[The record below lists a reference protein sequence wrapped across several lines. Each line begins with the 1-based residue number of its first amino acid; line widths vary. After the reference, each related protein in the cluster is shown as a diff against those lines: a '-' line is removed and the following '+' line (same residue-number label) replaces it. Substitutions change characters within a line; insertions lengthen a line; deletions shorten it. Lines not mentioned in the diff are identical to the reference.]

1 MKFNSIEEVVE
12 CAVAENITISQVVL
26 RETAIMEDIS
36 TDTILEKM
44 SDNLKVMEEAIING
58 SKKDVKSLS
67 GLTGGDAYRFKK
79 YMENGMVSGGF
90 IGDIIMASL
99 AVAEI
104 NACMGRVVAAPT
116 AGSCGIL
123 PACLLML
130 EKNRNIPREKTI
142 MGLIN
147 ASFIGLIIAKNAS
160 VSGAKG
166 GCQAE
171 CGSASAMAASGMIEM
186 MGGTPKMCANG
197 VATAIKSQLGLVC
210 DPVAGLVEEPCIIRN
225 VSSSM
230 IAVSSMEM
238 ALAGLS
244 SIIPVDEVIDAMDQ
258 VGKQIPM
265 QLRETS
271 LGGLA
276 VTKTGLRINKE
287 LFGDEV

>member
-1 MKFNSIEEVVE
+1 MDFNNIHSIIKIAQEEKT
-12 CAVAENITISQVVL
+12 TISKIVL
-26 RETAIMEDIS
+26 RETALNEEISQEEVYKKME
-36 TDTILEKM
+36 E
-44 SDNLKVMEEAIING
+44 NLFVMEEAIKNG

-67 GLTGGDAYRFKK
+67 GLTGGNAYKFKK
-79 YMENGMVSGGF
+79 YMEKSIVSGSF

-99 AVAEI
+99 AVSEI
-104 NACMGRVVAAPT
+104 NACMGKVVAAPT

-123 PACLLML
+123 PACLLTL
-130 EKNRNIPREKTI
+130 EKHNNIPREKTV

-147 ASFIGLIIAKNAS
+147 ASFVGLIIAKNAS
-160 VSGAKG
+160 ISGAKG

-186 MGGTPKMCANG
+186 MDGTPKMCG
-197 VATAIKSQLGLVC
+197 TGIATAIKSQLGLVC

-238 ALAGLS
+238 ALAGLE
-244 SIIPVDEVIDAMDQ
+244 SIIPVDEVIKAMDQ

-265 QLRETS
+265 QLKETS

-276 VTKTGLRINKE
+276 TTETGIRINKE
-287 LFGDEV
+287 LFG